1 MLISAR
7 SIAGIVPFL
16 FPFPFPYPFLPD
28 SRFCLFAFCHPVVHA
43 LGTAQKQVYQAVG
56 LAPSDGSDDQVPV
69 VEALHYCTPGSNHS
83 QVEVG
88 QLQSLVTGE
97 EVILAETQVA
107 LDENCWA
114 GNDAVVWAEVGVLI
128 VRLDMAIDDM
138 ALVVAVHRTE
148 TSMVA
153 SVVVAVV
160 GLDGGQVVS
169 LQTTV
174 GQQA

>member
-1 MLISAR
+1 MSEGRL
-7 SIAGIVPFL
+7 
-16 FPFPFPYPFLPD
+16 
-28 SRFCLFAFCHPVVHA
+28 H
-43 LGTAQKQVYQAVG
+43 KG
-56 LAPSDGSDDQVPV
+56 LVQSVNHWQSEVD
-69 VEALHYCTPGSNHS
+69 HS